1 MGEEKLQIENFKNIF
16 EFFKKIEILMI
27 RNFWMKKNAKKF
39 NKCETKCDRNVTK
52 ITKRFVIKLK
62 ICSILRF
69 YSFLLVRAYK
79 HLKNQEFVCW
89 KVLV

>member
-1 MGEEKLQIENFKNIF
+1 MGEEKLQMENFKNIF
-16 EFFKKIEILMI
+16 EFLKKIEILMI

-69 YSFLLVRAYK
+69 YAFEKSGIFMLERFGLS
-79 HLKNQEFVCW
+79 W
-89 KVLV
+89 K

>member
-1 MGEEKLQIENFKNIF
+1 
-16 EFFKKIEILMI
+16 MI

-39 NKCETKCDRNVTK
+39 NKCETKCDRNVATK

-62 ICSILRF
+62 ICSILKLFFMHFDWFRRIWKMK
-69 YSFLLVRAYK
+69 FL
-79 HLKNQEFVCW
+79 CW